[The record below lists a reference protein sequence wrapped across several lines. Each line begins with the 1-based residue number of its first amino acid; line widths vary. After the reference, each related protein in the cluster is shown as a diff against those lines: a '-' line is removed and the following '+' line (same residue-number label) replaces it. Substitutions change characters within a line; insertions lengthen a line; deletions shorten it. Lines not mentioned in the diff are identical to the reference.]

1 MQAILPDVS
10 WALTAVLLVLAVWMG
25 VRERT
30 PFYAL
35 LVLGALVGAFA
46 EPLYDV
52 AMMLYFYS
60 TPGMWTHFT
69 AFDIPQPIWTHSGY
83 VVLYAAP
90 AIYITRQ
97 IARDTM
103 TRQTLFFWA
112 GITLLESAAFEMIGI
127 NGGLYTYW
135 GRHVFRIFQ
144 YPLVIGVLE
153 AAQVICFAI
162 AASVLRDRHTSL
174 WQLLGLFALFPCTFF
189 MANFGAGWP
198 TIIAMHL
205 RHTSTLAVTAA
216 TVVSIGFAVV
226 LVRAAASFLPVPHN
240 ARSASSRRGQRSGAV
255 MRQSPVTPIQPKELA
270 NVHIHQY
277 SPRLVHPCRC
287 CGAGADLATR
297 FPVDGGRWQHPQ
309 PDRVLWRCDG
319 SRWNRR
325 IPEHRH
331 GHRLARIHG
340 VGCLR
345 QQEDWAGV
353 QMGMDLCGIVLCWCI
368 DGLPGVSRYSGEV
381 SRQARSH
388 RRIKR
393 LPSLTPNAVI
403 YPV

>member
-1 MQAILPDVS
+1 MPPVDHPLNLTMQAILTDVS

-52 AMMLYFYS
+52 GMMLYFYS

-127 NGGLYTYW
+127 NGGLYSYW
-135 GRHVFRIFQ
+135 GPHVFRIFQ

-174 WQLLGLFALFPCTFF
+174 WQLPGLLVLFPCTFF

-198 TIIAMHL
+198 TIIAVHL
-205 RHTSTLAVTAA
+205 KHTSTLAVTAA

-226 LVRAAASFLPVPHN
+226 LVRAAASFLPQQPAVD
-240 ARSASSRRGQRSGAV
+240 AASRPSRSGTTHA
-255 MRQSPVTPIQPKELA
+255 QP
-270 NVHIHQY
+270 
-277 SPRLVHPCRC
+277 
-287 CGAGADLATR
+287 
-297 FPVDGGRWQHPQ
+297 
-309 PDRVLWRCDG
+309 
-319 SRWNRR
+319 
-325 IPEHRH
+325 
-331 GHRLARIHG
+331 
-340 VGCLR
+340 
-345 QQEDWAGV
+345 
-353 QMGMDLCGIVLCWCI
+353 
-368 DGLPGVSRYSGEV
+368 LPGEASAAGR
-381 SRQARSH
+381 
-388 RRIKR
+388 
-393 LPSLTPNAVI
+393 
-403 YPV
+403 

>member
-1 MQAILPDVS
+1 MPPVDHPLNLTMQAILTDVS

-135 GRHVFRIFQ
+135 GPHVFRIFQ

-174 WQLLGLFALFPCTFF
+174 WQLLGLFVLFPCTFF

-198 TIIAMHL
+198 TIIAVHL
-205 RHTSTLAVTAA
+205 KHTSTLAVTAA
-216 TVVSIGFAVV
+216 TVVSIGFAIV
-226 LVRAAASFLPVPHN
+226 LVRAAASFLPQQPAVD
-240 ARSASSRRGQRSGAV
+240 AASRPSRSGTTHA
-255 MRQSPVTPIQPKELA
+255 QP
-270 NVHIHQY
+270 
-277 SPRLVHPCRC
+277 
-287 CGAGADLATR
+287 
-297 FPVDGGRWQHPQ
+297 
-309 PDRVLWRCDG
+309 
-319 SRWNRR
+319 
-325 IPEHRH
+325 
-331 GHRLARIHG
+331 
-340 VGCLR
+340 
-345 QQEDWAGV
+345 
-353 QMGMDLCGIVLCWCI
+353 
-368 DGLPGVSRYSGEV
+368 LPGEASAAGR
-381 SRQARSH
+381 
-388 RRIKR
+388 
-393 LPSLTPNAVI
+393 
-403 YPV
+403 

>member
-1 MQAILPDVS
+1 VPPVDHPLNLTMQAILTDVS

-135 GRHVFRIFQ
+135 GPHVFRIFQ

-174 WQLLGLFALFPCTFF
+174 WQLLGLFVLFPCTFF

-198 TIIAMHL
+198 TIIAVHL
-205 RHTSTLAVTAA
+205 KHTSTLAVTAA

-226 LVRAAASFLPVPHN
+226 LVRAAASFLPQQPAVD
-240 ARSASSRRGQRSGAV
+240 AASRPSRSGTTHA
-255 MRQSPVTPIQPKELA
+255 QP
-270 NVHIHQY
+270 
-277 SPRLVHPCRC
+277 
-287 CGAGADLATR
+287 
-297 FPVDGGRWQHPQ
+297 
-309 PDRVLWRCDG
+309 
-319 SRWNRR
+319 
-325 IPEHRH
+325 
-331 GHRLARIHG
+331 
-340 VGCLR
+340 
-345 QQEDWAGV
+345 
-353 QMGMDLCGIVLCWCI
+353 
-368 DGLPGVSRYSGEV
+368 LPGEASAAGR
-381 SRQARSH
+381 
-388 RRIKR
+388 
-393 LPSLTPNAVI
+393 
-403 YPV
+403 

>member
-1 MQAILPDVS
+1 MQAILTDVS
-10 WALTAVLLVLAVWMG
+10 WALTAFLLVLAVWMG

-135 GRHVFRIFQ
+135 GPHVFRILQ

-174 WQLLGLFALFPCTFF
+174 WQLLGLFVLFPCTFF

-198 TIIAMHL
+198 TIIAVHL
-205 RHTSTLAVTAA
+205 KHTSTLAVTAA

-226 LVRAAASFLPVPHN
+226 LVRAAASFLPRQPAVDTT
-240 ARSASSRRGQRSGAV
+240 SRRSRSGTTHA
-255 MRQSPVTPIQPKELA
+255 QP
-270 NVHIHQY
+270 
-277 SPRLVHPCRC
+277 
-287 CGAGADLATR
+287 
-297 FPVDGGRWQHPQ
+297 
-309 PDRVLWRCDG
+309 
-319 SRWNRR
+319 
-325 IPEHRH
+325 
-331 GHRLARIHG
+331 
-340 VGCLR
+340 
-345 QQEDWAGV
+345 
-353 QMGMDLCGIVLCWCI
+353 
-368 DGLPGVSRYSGEV
+368 LPGEASAAGR
-381 SRQARSH
+381 
-388 RRIKR
+388 
-393 LPSLTPNAVI
+393 
-403 YPV
+403 

>member
-1 MQAILPDVS
+1 MPPVDHPLNLTMQAILTDVS

-135 GRHVFRIFQ
+135 GPHVFRILQ

-174 WQLLGLFALFPCTFF
+174 WQLLGLFVLFPCTFF

-198 TIIAMHL
+198 TIIVVHL
-205 RHTSTLAVTAA
+205 KHTSTLAVTAA

-226 LVRAAASFLPVPHN
+226 LVRAAASFLPQQPAVD
-240 ARSASSRRGQRSGAV
+240 AASRPSRSG
-255 MRQSPVTPIQPKELA
+255 TTHTQP
-270 NVHIHQY
+270 
-277 SPRLVHPCRC
+277 
-287 CGAGADLATR
+287 
-297 FPVDGGRWQHPQ
+297 
-309 PDRVLWRCDG
+309 
-319 SRWNRR
+319 
-325 IPEHRH
+325 
-331 GHRLARIHG
+331 
-340 VGCLR
+340 
-345 QQEDWAGV
+345 
-353 QMGMDLCGIVLCWCI
+353 
-368 DGLPGVSRYSGEV
+368 LPGEASAAGR
-381 SRQARSH
+381 
-388 RRIKR
+388 
-393 LPSLTPNAVI
+393 
-403 YPV
+403 